1 MLYLFPEGIKK
12 FITVQRCDTRPL
24 FKIHSWQS
32 FTQFFL
38 LLKLNLFGH
47 MHNQKQIR
55 LVLVAYNLSPIFGS
69 IMDFEIWRR
78 TKKTV
83 AYKIT
88 QMAYF
93 NLSLPKYI
101 GNFVLWKNLVLSA
114 YKNALSFYQSLK
126 NIVYL
131 CIHYEKVPL
140 LKCSVIKIMQIYW
153 YGRRKND

>member
-1 MLYLFPEGIKK
+1 
-12 FITVQRCDTRPL
+12 
-24 FKIHSWQS
+24 
-32 FTQFFL
+32 
-38 LLKLNLFGH
+38 

-78 TKKTV
+78 TNKTV

-101 GNFVLWKNLVLSA
+101 GNFVL
-114 YKNALSFYQSLK
+114 
-126 NIVYL
+126 
-131 CIHYEKVPL
+131 
-140 LKCSVIKIMQIYW
+140 
-153 YGRRKND
+153 